1 VKQQNVTEYAKKYDL
16 PKELLRNM
24 RSQHIDIELTLK
36 ILDKFNNG
44 DFKNQKPIKVK
55 RIPKVDG
62 IQVINMV
69 GDVRCAVDYR
79 KACELVGKLN
89 IPYDLSTIGEVQ
101 GSKIS
106 FDRHGLY
113 ELGLFLLPFTAYGIL
128 NGGSAS
134 SYIDYKKNKA
144 FNEKLFELYEP
155 EFKKMAHVCRGKAK
169 GITPA
174 FLQPNGK
181 PGPSFLE
188 LKMRAVLIKAL
199 EYEMTTHKKSPLL
212 LPMYQMTS
220 VLNHRQIQHTYE
232 KYRNSPL
239 LKDLIKETG
248 IRIFNM
254 ETGIQPLLAA
264 YTSSSEGERK
274 QVFSRAFAKSHHAL
288 AMPGGHGQNFFVLKE
303 VYKKLYERGV
313 RYAYLGNVDNLGFTP
328 DPVSLALFAL
338 SEKQAAFEFSFK
350 TPVDVKGGILVVDQ
364 HDRFNTAEIGP
375 AISWQEI
382 EKAERRGKKILF
394 NCAVGLFNLEYLAH
408 NIDSIIEHLPIR
420 FSDQEKDAGSYSQ
433 AEQITWEIIGLL
445 DRVLIFAVDKFER
458 FLAVKML
465 MEGLMTSGLKLDHK
479 KFPTASN
486 PVEDFKLIARRLHE
500 GLKDKLTTVYG
511 MTLTNHK
518 WVPKTVA
525 EIKAEIIGSP
535 F

>member
-1 VKQQNVTEYAKKYDL
+1 MKSRRVTAYAKRNNL
-16 PKELLRNM
+16 PSELLRNM
-24 RSQHIDIELTLK
+24 RAQHIDIELTLD
-36 ILDKFNNG
+36 ILEKYNNG
-44 DFKNQKPIKVK
+44 KFKNQKPIKVK

-62 IQVINMV
+62 THIINMI
-69 GDVRCAVDYR
+69 GNVRCSVDYR
-79 KACELVGKLN
+79 QACELVSKLN
-89 IPYDLSTIGEVQ
+89 IPYDLSTIGEVR
-101 GSKIS
+101 GSKIN

-144 FNEKLFELYEP
+144 FNEELFELYQA
-155 EFKKMAHVCRGKAK
+155 EFKKMARVCWNKAK

-174 FLQPNGK
+174 FLQPNGT

-199 EYEMTTHKKSPLL
+199 EYELTAHKKPHLL
-212 LPMYQMTS
+212 LPMFQMTS
-220 VLNHRQIQHTYE
+220 VLNDTQIRRAYE
-232 KYRNSPL
+232 KYRKSPL
-239 LKDLIKETG
+239 LKDLIEETG
-248 IRIFNM
+248 IQIFNM
-254 ETGIQPLLAA
+254 ETGVQPLLAA
-264 YTSSSEGERK
+264 YTNSGKREKKRIFSE
-274 QVFSRAFAKSHHAL
+274 AFARPHHAL
-288 AMPGGHGQNFFVLKE
+288 AMPGGHGQNFYVLKD
-303 VYKKLYERGV
+303 VYKNLYDRGI

-328 DPVSLALFAL
+328 DPVSLAIFAL

-350 TPVDVKGGILVVDQ
+350 TPVDVKGGVLVVDQ

-375 AISWQEI
+375 AVSWQEI

-394 NCAVGLFNLEYLAH
+394 NCAVGLFNLDYLAD
-408 NIDSIIEHLPIR
+408 NIDSIINRLPIR

-433 AEQITWEIIGLL
+433 AEQITWEVIGLL
-445 DRVLIFAVDKFER
+445 DQVLIFAVDKFER

-465 MEGLMTSGLKLDHK
+465 MEGLMTSGLKLDSK
-479 KFPTASN
+479 KFPTAAD
-486 PVEDFKLIARRLHE
+486 PAEDLKLIARRLHE
-500 GLKDKLTTVYG
+500 GLAEKLTTVYG
-511 MTLTNHK
+511 MTPVNHK

-525 EIKAEIIGSP
+525 EIKTEIIGSP

>member
-1 VKQQNVTEYAKKYDL
+1 MTNNVKKYAL
-16 PKELLRNM
+16 SKELLHNM
-24 RSQHIDIELTLK
+24 KSQKIDIELTLE
-36 ILDKFNNG
+36 ILDKYNNG
-44 DFKNQKPIKVK
+44 EFKDQKPIKVK

-62 IQVINMV
+62 VKIINMIR
-69 GDVRCAVDYR
+69 DVSYSVDY
-79 KACELVGKLN
+79 KQACQLVVKLN
-89 IPYDLSTIGEVQ
+89 MPYDLSTIGEVH
-101 GSKIS
+101 GNKIC

-113 ELGLFLLPFTAYGIL
+113 ELGLFLLPLTGYGIL

-134 SYIDYKKNKA
+134 SYIDYKKNKT
-144 FNEKLFELYEP
+144 FNEQLFALYKN
-155 EFKKMAHVCRGKAK
+155 EFKKLAQVCQGKAK

-181 PGPSFLE
+181 AGPSFLE

-199 EYEMTTHKKSPLL
+199 RYELAAHKKSPLL
-212 LPMYQMTS
+212 LPVFQMTS
-220 VLNHRQIQHTYE
+220 VLNHTQIQHAYN
-232 KYRNSPL
+232 KFRKSPL

-264 YTSSSEGERK
+264 YTSSKQGEQK
-274 QVFSRAFAKSHHAL
+274 QVFDHAFGKPQHTL
-288 AMPGGHGQNFFVLKE
+288 PMPGGHGQNFFVLKE
-303 VYKKLYERGV
+303 VYKELYARGV

-328 DPVSLALFAL
+328 NPVSLALFAL
-338 SEKQAAFEFSFK
+338 SQKQAAFEFSFK

-364 HDRFNTAEIGP
+364 HNRFNTAEIGP
-375 AISWQEI
+375 AIPWQEI
-382 EKAERRGKKILF
+382 EKAERHGKKVLF
-394 NCAVGLFNLEYLAH
+394 NCAVGLFNLEYLVN
-408 NIDSIIEHLPIR
+408 NIDSIITHLPVR

-433 AEQITWEIIGLL
+433 AEQITWEIMGLL
-445 DRVLIFAVDKFER
+445 DDVLIFAVDKFNR

-465 MEGLMTSGLKLDHK
+465 IEGFMTSGLKIDNK
-479 KFPTASN
+479 DFPEALN
-486 PVEDFKLIARRLHE
+486 PAADLKLIARRLYE

-511 MTLTNHK
+511 MELYNNK

-525 EIKAEIIGSP
+525 DIKAEIIGSP